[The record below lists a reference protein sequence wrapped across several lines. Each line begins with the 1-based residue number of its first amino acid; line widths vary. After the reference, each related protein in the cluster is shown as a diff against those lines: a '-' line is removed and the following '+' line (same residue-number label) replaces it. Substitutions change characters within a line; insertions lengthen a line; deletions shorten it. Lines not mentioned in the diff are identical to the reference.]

1 MRKLIILLLFI
12 ANYTYAQNTLK
23 IKVIDEHNQQSIPGA
38 IVQIE
43 NTNIAVSTDS
53 LGFAELKNISDGEQ
67 KLQCS
72 FIGLRKYETKIT
84 FPYAKSQPFIIE
96 LESETEELNEVIV
109 STTRS
114 NRTISDIPT
123 RIELINGEELE
134 EKTSMQPGNIKMILS
149 ESTGIQTQQT
159 SVSSGNTTIRIQGL
173 DGRYTQLLK
182 DGLPLYSGF
191 AGGLSILQIPPL
203 DLKQVEVVKGSAST
217 LYGGGAIAGLI
228 NLIPKEP
235 TQERE
240 FTFLA
245 NGSTGLGLDL
255 SAFYAQRFKKF
266 GLTLLGSK
274 NSNEA
279 YDPAGIGFSAIPKF
293 DRYSFNPKLF
303 YYFND
308 RTKLKFGVDGNTEIR
323 KGGDMKYLKNEGDS
337 IHSYFEQND
346 SKRLTSQLGFEHKL
360 NSNSSFNIKNS
371 VSWFDRTIKQRA
383 YEFAGNQLS
392 SFSEINYINHKERS
406 EWITGL
412 NAWTDQFTE
421 RNNNSYRSRNFNSIT
436 TGGFVQN
443 TFNIKEWFVLESGL
457 RLDYVMIQSANNGSY
472 NDYFVLPK
480 LSALF
485 KISPKVSSRIGG
497 GLGYKTPTMFNE
509 KAEEQVF
516 RNVQPI
522 NFSKVKAERSYGA
535 NADINYRTSFGDEWT
550 FSINQMVFY
559 TFLNKPLVF
568 NKDSLSSDIYSFQN
582 ANGHIDAYGT
592 ETNIK
597 IGKGW
602 FKAYLGYT
610 YVMAQTQY
618 DGSLKQVPLTAN
630 NRITFTMLIEKEKNF
645 RIAFEAFY
653 VSPQQLSNGTTGRD
667 YWISGISAEKKWKH
681 FSLFVNAENYLDT
694 RQTRFG
700 SIYTGTVTN
709 PQFSEIYAPLDGFVF
724 NGGFKINL

>member
-1 MRKLIILLLFI
+1 MRKLIMLSLLI
-12 ANYTYAQNTLK
+12 ANSIYAQNTFTVK
-23 IKVIDEHNQQSIPGA
+23 IIDEHNKQSIPGA
-38 IVQIE
+38 IVLIA
-43 NTNIAVSTDS
+43 NTSIAASSDS
-53 LGFAELKNISDGEQ
+53 LGVAELKNIPDGEQ
-67 KLQCS
+67 QLQCS
-72 FIGLRKYETKIT
+72 YIGYRKYVTKIT
-84 FPYAKSQPFIIE
+84 FPYKKTLPFVIE
-96 LESETEELNEVIV
+96 LESESGELNEVVV

-293 DRYSFNPKLF
+293 NRYSFNPKLF

-308 RTKLKFGVDGNTEIR
+308 RTKLKFGIDGNTETR
-323 KGGDMKYLKNEGDS
+323 TGGDMLYLKNKGDS
-337 IHSYFEQND
+337 IHSYYEHND
-346 SKRLTSQLGFEHKL
+346 SKRLTSQFGFEHKL
-360 NSNSSFNIKNS
+360 NSTSNFKIKNS

-392 SFSEINYINHKERS
+392 TFSEFNYINHKERS

-412 NAWTDQFTE
+412 NVWTDQFNE
-421 RNNNSYRSRNFNSIT
+421 RNNNYYRLRNFNSIT

-443 TFNIKEWFVLESGL
+443 TFNVKKWFVLESGL
-457 RLDYVMIQSANNGSY
+457 RLDYVMMQSENNGSY
-472 NDYFVLPK
+472 NDYFILPK

-485 KISPKVSSRIGG
+485 KINPKVSSRIGG
-497 GLGYKTPTMFNE
+497 GLGYKTPTVFNE

-516 RNVQPI
+516 KNVQPI

-559 TFLNKPLVF
+559 TFLNQPLVF
-568 NKDSLSSDIYSFQN
+568 NKDSLSSGIYSFQN

-610 YVMAQTQY
+610 YVMAQTHY
-618 DGSLKQVPLTAN
+618 DVSLKQVPLTAN

-653 VSPQQLSNGTTGRD
+653 VSPQQLSNGATGRD
-667 YWISGISAEKKWKH
+667 YWVSGISAEKKWKY
-681 FSLFVNAENYLDT
+681 FSVFVNAENYLDT

-700 SIYTGTVTN
+700 SIYTGTTTN
-709 PQFSEIYAPLDGFVF
+709 PQFSEIYAPLDGFIF
-724 NGGFKINL
+724 NGGIKINL

>member
-1 MRKLIILLLFI
+1 MRKILIFPLFI
-12 ANYTYAQNTLK
+12 ANSICAQNTFQV
-23 IKVIDEHNQQSIPGA
+23 KVVDEHSQQSIPGA
-38 IVQIE
+38 IVLFA
-43 NTNIAVSTDS
+43 NTTVAASTDS
-53 LGFAELKNISDGEQ
+53 LGFVELKNIPDGEQ
-67 KLQCS
+67 QLHCS
-72 FIGLRKYETKIT
+72 FIGYKKYETKIS
-84 FPYAKSQPFIIE
+84 FPYSKNQPLVIE
-96 LESETEELNEVIV
+96 LESESEELNEVVV
-109 STTRS
+109 STTRG

-203 DLKQVEVVKGSAST
+203 DLKQVEVIKGSAST

-235 TQERE
+235 TKERE
-240 FTFLA
+240 LTFLA
-245 NGSTGLGLDL
+245 NGSTALGLDL
-255 SAFYAQRFKKF
+255 STFYAQRFKKF

-293 DRYSFNPKLF
+293 DRYTFNPKLF
-303 YYFND
+303 YYFNE
-308 RTKLKFGVDGNTEIR
+308 RTKLKFGIEGSTEIR
-323 KGGDMKYLKNEGDS
+323 KGGDMKYLRNEGDS

-360 NSNSSFNIKNS
+360 SPNSSFNIKNS

-392 SFSEINYINHKERS
+392 SFSEINYVNHKERS
-406 EWITGL
+406 EWIAGL
-412 NAWTDQFTE
+412 NVWTDQFSE
-421 RNNNSYRSRNFNSIT
+421 RNSNSFQLRNFTSLT
-436 TGGFVQN
+436 TGGFLQN
-443 TFNIKEWFVLESGL
+443 TFNVKKWFVLESGI
-457 RLDYVMIQSANNGSY
+457 RLDYVMMQSVKKGNY
-472 NDYFVLPK
+472 NDYFILPR

-485 KISPKVSSRIGG
+485 KINPKVSSRIGG
-497 GLGYKTPTMFNE
+497 GLGYKTPTVFNE

-522 NFSKVKAERSYGA
+522 NLSKVKAERSYGA

-559 TFLNKPLVF
+559 TFLDQPLVF
-568 NKDSLSSDIYSFQN
+568 NKDSLSSGIYSFQN
-582 ANGHIDAYGT
+582 ANGYVDAYGA

-597 IGKGW
+597 LGKGW

-610 YVMAQTQY
+610 YVMAQTHY
-618 DGSLKQVPLTAN
+618 DRSLKQVPLTAN
-630 NRITFTMLIEKEKNF
+630 NRVTFSMLLEKERNF

-653 VSPQQLSNGTTGRD
+653 VSPQQLSNGAIARD
-667 YWISGISAEKKWKH
+667 YWISGISGEKKWKH
-681 FSLFVNAENYLDT
+681 FSLFVNAENYLDA

-700 SIYTGTVTN
+700 PIYTGTVTN
-709 PQFSEIYAPLDGFVF
+709 PQFNEIYAPLDGFIF

>member
-1 MRKLIILLLFI
+1 MKKLIILSLLTV
-12 ANYTYAQNTLK
+12 NCTYAQNTLR
-23 IKVIDEHNQQSIPGA
+23 IKVIDEHNEQSIPGA
-38 IVQIE
+38 IIQIE
-43 NTNIAVSTDS
+43 NSNIAVNTDS
-53 LGFAELKNISDGEQ
+53 LGFAELKNIPDGEQ
-67 KLQCS
+67 QLQCS
-72 FIGLRKYETKIT
+72 YIGFKKYETKIT
-84 FPYAKSQPFIIE
+84 FPYTKTQPFVIE
-96 LESETEELNEVIV
+96 LESESEELNEVVV
-109 STTRS
+109 STTRG

-235 TQERE
+235 TQQRE
-240 FTFLA
+240 FTFLV
-245 NGSTGLGLDL
+245 NGSTALGLDL
-255 SAFYAQRFKKF
+255 STFYAQRFKKF

-279 YDPAGIGFSAIPKF
+279 YDPASIGFSAIPKF
-293 DRYSFNPKLF
+293 NRYSFNPKLF
-303 YYFND
+303 YYFNE
-308 RTKLKFGVDGNTEIR
+308 RTKLKFGIDGNTETR
-323 KGGDMKYLKNEGDS
+323 TGGDMLYLKNKGDS
-337 IHSYFEQND
+337 IHSYYEQND

-360 NSNSSFNIKNS
+360 NSTSTFNIKNS

-383 YEFAGNQLS
+383 YEFGGNQLS

-412 NAWTDQFTE
+412 NVWTEQFNE
-421 RNNNSYRSRNFNSIT
+421 RNNNASRVRNFNSIT

-443 TFNIKEWFVLESGL
+443 TFNVKEWFVLESGL
-457 RLDYVMIQSANNGSY
+457 RLDYVMMQSANNGSY
-472 NDYFVLPK
+472 NDYFILPK

-485 KISPKVSSRIGG
+485 KINPKVTSRISG
-497 GLGYKTPTMFNE
+497 GLGYKTPTVFNE

-516 RNVQPI
+516 KNVQSI

-559 TFLNKPLVF
+559 TYLNQPLVF
-568 NKDSLSSDIYSFQN
+568 NEDSLSSSIYSFQN

-610 YVMAQTQY
+610 YVMAQTHY
-618 DGSLKQVPLTAN
+618 DGLLKQVPLTAN
-630 NRITFTMLIEKEKNF
+630 SRITFTMLIEKEKNF

-653 VSPQQLSNGTTGRD
+653 VSPQQLSNGTIGRD
-667 YWISGISAEKKWKH
+667 YWITGISAEKKWEH

-700 SIYTGTVTN
+700 SIYTGTATN
-709 PQFSEIYAPLDGFVF
+709 PQFNEIYAPLDGFIF
-724 NGGFKINL
+724 NGGIKINL

>member
-1 MRKLIILLLFI
+1 MKKLIMALLFI
-12 ANYTYAQNTLK
+12 ANCTYAQNILK
-23 IKVIDEHNQQSIPGA
+23 IKVVDEHNQQSIPSA
-38 IVQIE
+38 IVQVE

-53 LGFAELKNISDGEQ
+53 LGFAELKNIPDGEQ
-67 KLQCS
+67 KIQCS
-72 FIGLRKYETKIT
+72 FIGFRKYETKIV
-84 FPYAKSQPFIIE
+84 FPYPKNQPLVIE
-96 LESETEELNEVIV
+96 LESESEELNEVIV
-109 STTRS
+109 STNRS

-123 RIELINGEELE
+123 RIELISGEELE
-134 EKTSMQPGNIKMILS
+134 EKISMQPGNIKMILS

-173 DGRYTQLLK
+173 DGRYTQILK

-191 AGGLSILQIPPL
+191 AGGLSLLQIPPL

-240 FTFLA
+240 FTILA
-245 NGSTGLGLDL
+245 NGSSALGLDL
-255 SAFYAQRFKKF
+255 STFYAQRFKKF

-279 YDPAGIGFSAIPKF
+279 YDPSGNGFSAIPKF
-293 DRYSFNPKLF
+293 NRYSFNPKLF
-303 YYFND
+303 YYFNE
-308 RTKLKFGVDGNTEIR
+308 RTKLKFGVDGNAERRT
-323 KGGDMKYLKNEGDS
+323 GGDMQYLKNKGDS
-337 IHSYFEQND
+337 IHSYYEQND
-346 SKRLTSQLGFEHKL
+346 SKRLTSQLGFEHKV

-371 VSWFDRTIKQRA
+371 VSWFDRTIKQQA
-383 YEFAGNQLS
+383 YEFGGNQLS
-392 SFSEINYINHKERS
+392 TFSEVNYINHKQRS

-412 NAWTDQFTE
+412 NVWTDQFNE
-421 RNNNSYRSRNFNSIT
+421 RNNNVNRVRNFSSVT
-436 TGGFVQN
+436 TGGFIQN
-443 TFNIKEWFVLESGL
+443 TFNVKEWFVLESGL
-457 RLDYVMIQSANNGSY
+457 RLDYAMVKSANNGNY
-472 NDYFVLPK
+472 NDYFVLPR

-485 KISPKVSSRIGG
+485 KINPKVTSRIGG
-497 GLGYKTPTMFNE
+497 GLGYKTPTVFNE

-516 RNVQPI
+516 KNVQPI
-522 NFSKVKAERSYGA
+522 NFNNVKAERSYGA
-535 NADINYRTSFGDEWT
+535 NADINYRTSFADEWT

-568 NKDSLSSDIYSFQN
+568 NRDSLANNIYSFEN

-597 IGKGW
+597 IGRGW

-610 YVMAQTQY
+610 YVMAQTHY
-618 DGSLKQVPLTAN
+618 DGAIMQVPLTAN
-630 NRITFTMLIEKEKNF
+630 NRVNFTLLVEKEKKF

-653 VSPQQLSNGTTGRD
+653 VSPQQLSNGLKSPD
-667 YWISGISAEKKWKH
+667 YWITGISAEKKWKH
-681 FSLFVNAENYLDT
+681 FSLFVNVENYTDT

-709 PQFSEIYAPLDGFVF
+709 PQFNQIYAPLDGIIF
-724 NGGFKINL
+724 NGGIKINL